1 MKRKKSISMM
11 LAGVLMSGL
20 LAGCGGNEKTSST
33 TTTGAKNDSKV
44 IKIVSQSPL
53 SGGSASFGESMK
65 LGAQLAVEKQKEE
78 FKKLGFDLQFVP
90 YDDQGDP
97 KKGVANAQTITADK
111 AVFGVVG
118 HLMSG
123 VSIAASETYEKQNL
137 VMVSPSST
145 AVDLTERGLKSVAR
159 LVARDDFQG
168 PAAAKYAVDTLK
180 AANIFIIQDKTAY
193 GQGLADAFKKEAEK
207 IGAKVVG
214 YEGITIGEKDFNGVL
229 NQVVA
234 KKPDLVYFG
243 GLYAEGS
250 ILVKQAR
257 EKGIKVPI
265 MGGDGIDSP
274 TMAEVAKD
282 ALKDTYYTTV
292 ATSPSTTEKGKAFV
306 DDYKKK
312 FNKDIEA
319 FSAYGYDSAAVILQG
334 IKEALQKNGGKM
346 PTREQ
351 VRDAVRGVTSFDGVI
366 TNVSFDEKGDNKN
379 AKVYIYKFE
388 DGSYPGKQQGEV
400 SK

>member
-1 MKRKKSISMM
+1 MKKTKVLSALLSGA
-11 LAGVLMSGL
+11 LAAGL
-20 LAGCGGNEKTSST
+20 LAGCGTGTKTETAST
-33 TTTGAKNDSKV
+33 TESNGGKV

-53 SGGSASFGESMK
+53 SGSSASFGESMK
-65 LGAQLAVEKQKEE
+65 LGAQLAVEQQKEE

-97 KKGVANAQTITADK
+97 KKGVANAQTVTADK
-111 AVFGVVG
+111 AVLGVVG

-123 VSIAASETYEKQNL
+123 VSIAASETYEKLSL

-145 AVDLTERGLKSVAR
+145 AVDLTERGLKTVSR

-168 PAAAKYAVDTLK
+168 PAAAKYAVETLK
-180 AANIFIIQDKTAY
+180 AKNIFIVQDKTAY
-193 GQGLADAFKKEAEK
+193 GSGLANAFQKEAEK
-207 IGAKVVG
+207 LGAKVVG
-214 YEGITIGEKDFNGVL
+214 NEGITVGEKDFNGVL
-229 NQVVA
+229 TQVLA

-257 EKGIKVPI
+257 EKGITAPI

-274 TMAEVAKD
+274 TMAEIAKD

-306 DDYKKK
+306 ADYKKK
-312 FNKDIEA
+312 FGKDVEA
-319 FSAYGYDSAAVILQG
+319 YSAYGYDAASVILQG
-334 IKEALQKNGGKM
+334 IKDAVAKKDGKM
-346 PTREQ
+346 PSREE
-351 VRDAVRGVTSFDGVI
+351 VRAAVRGVKEYDGVVTKISFD
-366 TNVSFDEKGDNKN
+366 DKGDNKF
-379 AKVYIYKFE
+379 AKVYIMKFE
-388 DGSYPGKQQGEV
+388 GGTYPGKQEGEV